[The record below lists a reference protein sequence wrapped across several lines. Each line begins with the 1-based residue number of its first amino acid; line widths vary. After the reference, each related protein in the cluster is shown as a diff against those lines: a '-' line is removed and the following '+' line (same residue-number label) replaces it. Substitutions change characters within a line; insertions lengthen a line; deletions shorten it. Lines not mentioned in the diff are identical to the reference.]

1 MLALCSKYSMW
12 FFISISP
19 LPVPSCSLLDSL
31 THSLLLISTDMIHS
45 SLLFMTEPLWARV
58 LSSGFER
65 TSRAV
70 SALTVWRILLV
81 FYAVVH
87 THARAHAHT
96 RTVYERSKWAR
107 VESHNTNER
116 PVTMNSKGRGGLTAE
131 KAIVTPVWFR
141 FCSEGDYRSAECGV
155 WTKWATCN
163 IHKSL
168 QDILWDI

>member
-81 FYAVVH
+81 FYAVY
-87 THARAHAHT
+87 AHT
-96 RTVYERSKWAR
+96 RARTHTHSVWEVEMSSGWITQHKWKACDHELQRERRPDSWKGYRDSCVIQILQWR
-107 VESHNTNER
+107 RLQER
-116 PVTMNSKGRGGLTAE
+116 RMWCVN
-131 KAIVTPVWFR
+131 
-141 FCSEGDYRSAECGV
+141 
-155 WTKWATCN
+155 
-163 IHKSL
+163 
-168 QDILWDI
+168 